1 MKFLYNTLVQSARI
15 IGNAVWVVRRREE
28 HSAVADHAVRGR

>member
-1 MKFLYNTLVQSARI
+1 MKFLYNTLVHSARI
-15 IGNAVWVVRRREE
+15 VGNAAWVRRREE